1 MKVTIYKEDMELL
14 EKALRDEVELLKL
27 MNQNRVLDY
36 EIMNAEDLLDK
47 FMFIKRVY
55 GYKDI
60 SKLI

>member
-47 FMFIKRVY
+47 FLFIKRVY

>member
-1 MKVTIYKEDMELL
+1 MKIKIYKEDMELL
-14 EKALRDEVELLKL
+14 EKALRHEVELLKL

-47 FMFIKRVY
+47 FLFIKRVY

-60 SKLI
+60 SELI

>member
-1 MKVTIYKEDMELL
+1 MELL
-14 EKALRDEVELLKL
+14 EKALRDEVKLLKL
-27 MNQNRVLDY
+27 INQNRVLDY

-47 FMFIKRVY
+47 FLFIKRVY